1 MLDETF
7 EEELIEEEAVEVKE
21 AVEVVIEGSCN
32 PGVVVVVVVDS
43 AVVCLLSVS
52 DLVKED

>member
-1 MLDETF
+1 M
-7 EEELIEEEAVEVKE
+7 KE
-21 AVEVVIEGSCN
+21 AVEVVIEGSRN
-32 PGVVVVVVVDS
+32 PVVVVVVVVDS

>member
-1 MLDETF
+1 MLDETI
-7 EEELIEEEAVEVKE
+7 EEELIEEEEEAVVKE
-21 AVEVVIEGSCN
+21 AVEVSVIEGSCN
-32 PGVVVVVVVDS
+32 PDS

>member
-32 PGVVVVVVVDS
+32 HVAVVVVVDS

>member
-32 PGVVVVVVVDS
+32 PVVVVVVVVDS

>member
-1 MLDETF
+1 MLDETI
-7 EEELIEEEAVEVKE
+7 EEELIEEEEEAVVKE
-21 AVEVVIEGSCN
+21 AVEVSVIEGSCN
-32 PGVVVVVVVDS
+32 PADS